1 MVYGDSIRR
10 NAEMKKILYG
20 FKEKMKIEFFTV
32 FIPDYTQVFE
42 FCQQREFEMLGIS
55 FILPRHSNHEQK
67 HGSIHLYISE

>member
-1 MVYGDSIRR
+1 MYLTRIQVVYGDSIRR

-42 FCQQREFEMLGIS
+42 FCQQGGI
-55 FILPRHSNHEQK
+55 
-67 HGSIHLYISE
+67 